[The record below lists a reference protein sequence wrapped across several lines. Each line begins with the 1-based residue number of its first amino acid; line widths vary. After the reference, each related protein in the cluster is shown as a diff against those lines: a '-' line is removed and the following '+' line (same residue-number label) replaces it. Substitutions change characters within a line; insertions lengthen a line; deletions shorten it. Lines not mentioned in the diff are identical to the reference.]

1 MTQKV
6 KLPSGETINF
16 PDYMTAPEIKAVL
29 KKKYN
34 QADVQ
39 PQTSFTPT
47 LGDKAR
53 LVGQGLTYGFGDEIT
68 AGAKSLFSDRSYDDL
83 VKEERDKIK
92 NYQTSRPLESLG
104 YELAGALP
112 TAIGSG
118 VGLLRLLPSLAKTSN
133 LGKAVGL
140 GTIEGGAYGFGTG
153 EGLLD
158 SATNTVISAPIGGA
172 TGGTVSLVGSGLKR
186 LATNQPTR
194 TNNEANKIIKEALDA
209 DELSPQDLQQKAK
222 NIPNSLPQTLSDL
235 ADANTRGLTYVASQ
249 GQSKGK
255 KVAEDFLTSRNVSA
269 PDRVTDNITNFLN
282 PIKAKNVDDI
292 TNKLQKDASD
302 LYEISYN
309 KVDELGNKTPN
320 LINKDSVKNFYD
332 LDVFQKAI
340 RETKDLVELDILDN
354 PKAVNEFNSIFKFN
368 NSTKKFEI
376 QEDVPLEYADKIKQG
391 IDDFIEKNT
400 STSVKTGTLS
410 KKAKRKVVQLKNKY
424 LETLDEQNPVYKN
437 ARKIFSDKTSV
448 QDAFDEGL
456 KYKRL
461 DMDELSDSFKQL
473 KTDPEKKAF
482 RLGVSKSM
490 NEEVIKKP
498 DSASDFYKSILG
510 SNKKKQLFKLIA
522 PDEKS
527 YDNFLS
533 QLDREKSMFKTQKDV
548 LLNSKTAPRELFTR
562 TVDTALNPQGLV
574 KETLGKLENFAVGR
588 NPEELR
594 GAIIDKL
601 LNPNSTKQ
609 TLQQII
615 DADKKRLF
623 DGLLNTQPLTYPTN
637 IVVQQGLLNN

>member
-1 MTQKV
+1 MKKV
-6 KLPSGETINF
+6 TLPSGEIINF
-16 PDYMTAPEIKAVL
+16 PDTMTAPQIKAVL

-53 LVGQGLTYGFGDEIT
+53 LFAQGLTYGLGDEIT

-104 YELAGALP
+104 YELTGALP

-140 GTIEGGAYGFGTG
+140 GAIEGGAYGFGTG

-158 SATNTVISAPIGGA
+158 SATNTVISAPIGGV
-172 TGGTVSLVGSGLKR
+172 TGGTVSAVGSGLKR

-302 LYEISYN
+302 LYAISYN

-354 PKAVNEFNSIFKFN
+354 PKAVNEFNSIFRFN

-548 LLNSKTAPRELFTR
+548 LLNSKTAPRELFTK

-588 NPEELR
+588 KPEQLR

-609 TLQQII
+609 TLQQLI
-615 DADKKRLF
+615 DADKKNLMR
-623 DGLLNTQPLTYPTN
+623 GLLNTQPLTYPTN

>member
-16 PDYMTAPEIKAVL
+16 PDYMTAPQIKAVL

-53 LVGQGLTYGFGDEIT
+53 LFAQGLSYGFGDEIT

-140 GTIEGGAYGFGTG
+140 GAIESGAYGFGTG

-158 SATNTVISAPIGGA
+158 SATNALISAPIGGV

-186 LATNQPTR
+186 LATNQSTR

-320 LINKDSVKNFYD
+320 LINKNSVKNFYD

>member
-1 MTQKV
+1 MKKV
-6 KLPSGETINF
+6 TLPSGEIINF
-16 PDYMTAPEIKAVL
+16 PDTMTAPQIKAVL

-53 LVGQGLTYGFGDEIT
+53 LFAQGLTYGLGDEIT

-104 YELAGALP
+104 YELTGALP

-140 GTIEGGAYGFGTG
+140 GAIEGGAYGFGTG

-158 SATNTVISAPIGGA
+158 SATNTVISAPIGGV
-172 TGGTVSLVGSGLKR
+172 TGGTVSAVGSGLKR

-222 NIPNSLPQTLSDL
+222 NIPNSLPETLSDL

-302 LYEISYN
+302 LYAISYN

-354 PKAVNEFNSIFKFN
+354 PKAVNEFNSIFRFN

-548 LLNSKTAPRELFTR
+548 LLNSKTAPRELFTK

-588 NPEELR
+588 KPEQLR

-609 TLQQII
+609 TLQQLI
-615 DADKKRLF
+615 DADKKNLMR
-623 DGLLNTQPLTYPTN
+623 GLLNTQPLTYPTN

>member
-16 PDYMTAPEIKAVL
+16 PDYMTAPQIKAVL

-53 LVGQGLTYGFGDEIT
+53 LFAQGLSYGFGDEIT

-140 GTIEGGAYGFGTG
+140 GAIESGAYGFGTG

-158 SATNTVISAPIGGA
+158 SATNALISAPIGGV

>member
-16 PDYMTAPEIKAVL
+16 PDYMTAPQIKAVL

-53 LVGQGLTYGFGDEIT
+53 LFAQGLSYGFGDEIT

-140 GTIEGGAYGFGTG
+140 GAIESGAYGFGTG

-158 SATNTVISAPIGGA
+158 SATNALISAPIGGV

-320 LINKDSVKNFYD
+320 LINKNSVKNFYD

>member
-6 KLPSGETINF
+6 RLPSGEIINF
-16 PDYMTAPEIKAVL
+16 PDYMTAPQIKAVL

-53 LVGQGLTYGFGDEIT
+53 LFAQGLTYGLGDEIT

-140 GTIEGGAYGFGTG
+140 GAIESGAYGFGTG

-158 SATNTVISAPIGGA
+158 SATNALISAPIGGV

-320 LINKDSVKNFYD
+320 LINKNSVKNFYD